1 MNPGRMSLLKF
12 RGLKQEAFTTASKA
26 HARIM
31 KITAGL
37 MLKTAK
43 SIGILLWV
51 IMTAKLTGTASG
63 VDMRPG
69 LST

>member
-1 MNPGRMSLLKF
+1 
-12 RGLKQEAFTTASKA
+12 
-26 HARIM
+26 M

-51 IMTAKLTGTASG
+51 IMTAKLTGTVSG